1 LSFFRRIS
9 LLVKNKVWQ
18 KLFENFLSLTVL
30 QGLSFAIELLTLP
43 YLTRTLGVYNFGI
56 ISFALSFIMFLQIVT
71 EYGFSHSGTRV
82 ISKYRDDHDKLQ
94 KIYSSINY
102 VKIIISSGCLISL
115 IIIIN
120 IFEKFKQNS
129 VIFLL
134 LFGVIIQSIFFPI
147 WYFRGIEKMRYIA
160 IFDFISKIFLLA
172 SIFLFVKSESDY
184 VIYALLVFV
193 RAILISVITQIFL
206 VKKYD
211 MRLKK
216 TSFKDIKLQFSFGF
230 FLFLVY
236 LSTNVINNLNPFILG
251 LLEDYYYVGIFS
263 AGYKVIQMFVLI
275 ISLITTTVFP
285 HIVKLVKDNDNK
297 METKT
302 TQFIRKV
309 LLLILVIGILS
320 LIFLFVF
327 ADLIVK
333 IFFGPTYVEA
343 VNVIKLLSFA
353 PLLIGIGH
361 TLTLQVL
368 VPLQYDSQVAI
379 IYGSSAI
386 LDIVAS
392 FIFIPLF
399 GYIGLCIIII
409 ISRFLIIVLSL
420 ILIRRKD
427 IKLNLLNLKN
437 SNLSLS

>member
-1 LSFFRRIS
+1 
-9 LLVKNKVWQ
+9 
-18 KLFENFLSLTVL
+18 
-30 QGLSFAIELLTLP
+30 
-43 YLTRTLGVYNFGI
+43 
-56 ISFALSFIMFLQIVT
+56 
-71 EYGFSHSGTRV
+71 
-82 ISKYRDDHDKLQ
+82 
-94 KIYSSINY
+94 
-102 VKIIISSGCLISL
+102 
-115 IIIIN
+115 
-120 IFEKFKQNS
+120 NS

-386 LDIVAS
+386 LDIFAS